1 MFTEGKSMKPK
12 KRPWTSADTQI
23 TLLVI
28 PTAVWFLLFSYLPMF
43 GVIIAFKKYRIN
55 GGFLQSLLK
64 SDWAGLHYFKL
75 LLNNDDVWIAL
86 RNTILYNSAMLVVG
100 TVLTIGLALLVS
112 ELYSRIAAKA
122 YQTLM
127 FFPHFLSWV
136 VITALVW
143 GFLSHDK
150 GIVNGMIGKLGGE
163 RYRFYMETGFWPGFL
178 VFMSQWKSIGYGMV
192 IYLATITALDKEVYE
207 AALLDGA
214 SKWKQVTRITILM
227 MKTVI
232 VLLFIL
238 NVGKIF
244 YSDFGLFYQVPRDS
258 NSLVNTVTTLDVFV
272 YKQLMSPSTPIGMTA
287 AAALFQSVTAFILTL
302 TANRIVS
309 RVDPDSAMI

>member
-1 MFTEGKSMKPK
+1 MIK
-12 KRPWTSADTQI
+12 KKPWTRGDTQI
-23 TLLVI
+23 SLLAI
-28 PTAVWFLLFSYLPMF
+28 PTAVWFFLFSYLPMF
-43 GVIIAFKKYRIN
+43 GVVISFKKYRIH
-55 GGFLQSLLK
+55 GGFLKSLVN
-64 SDWAGLHYFKL
+64 SDWVGLHYFKL

-86 RNTILYNSAMLVVG
+86 RNTLLYNGAMLVVG
-100 TVLTIGLALLVS
+100 TTLTIGLALLVS
-112 ELYSRIAAKA
+112 ELYNKTAART
-122 YQTLM
+122 YQTFM

-143 GFLSHDK
+143 GFLSHDR
-150 GIVNGMIGKLGGE
+150 GIVNDIIIKFGKE
-163 RYRFYMETGFWPGFL
+163 QYRFYMEPKFWPVFL
-178 VFMSQWKSIGYGMV
+178 VFLSQWKSVGFGMI

-214 SKWKQVTRITILM
+214 SKWKQITRITLPM

-244 YSDFGLFYQVPRDS
+244 YSDFGLFFQVPRDS

-272 YKQLMSPSTPIGMTA
+272 YKQLISPATPVGMTA

-302 TANRIVS
+302 TANKIVS
-309 RVDPDSAMI
+309 KIDPDSAMI

>member
-1 MFTEGKSMKPK
+1 MRK
-12 KRPWTSADTQI
+12 KKPWTKADTQI
-23 TLLVI
+23 SLLAL

-55 GGFLQSLLK
+55 GGFLKSLFTSK
-64 SDWAGLHYFKL
+64 WIGFHYFKL

-86 RNTILYNSAMLVVG
+86 RNTILYNLVMLAAG
-100 TVLTIGLALLVS
+100 TILTIGLALLVS
-112 ELYSRIAAKA
+112 ELYNKFIAKI

-143 GFLSHDK
+143 GFLSHDM
-150 GIVNGMIGKLGGE
+150 GIVNGVLVNIGAGTH
-163 RYRFYMETGFWPGFL
+163 RFYMERQFWPPFL
-178 VFMSQWKSIGYGMV
+178 IFMSQWKSIGYGMIV
-192 IYLATITALDKEVYE
+192 YLATITALDKEVYE

-214 SKWKQVTRITILM
+214 SKWKQITRITIPM

-232 VLLFIL
+232 VLMFIL
-238 NVGKIF
+238 NVGRIF

-258 NSLVNTVTTLDVFV
+258 NTLVNTVSTLDVFV
-272 YKQLMSPSTPIGMTA
+272 YKQLMSPTSPIGMTA
-287 AAALFQSVTAFILTL
+287 AAALFQSATAFVLTL
-302 TANRIVS
+302 LANKLVS
-309 RVDPDSAMI
+309 RIDPESAMI

>member
-1 MFTEGKSMKPK
+1 MRK
-12 KRPWTSADTQI
+12 KKPWTKADTQI
-23 TLLVI
+23 SLLAL

-55 GGFLQSLLK
+55 GGFLKSLFTSK
-64 SDWAGLHYFKL
+64 WIGFHYFKL

-86 RNTILYNSAMLVVG
+86 RNTILYNLVMLAAG
-100 TVLTIGLALLVS
+100 TILTIGLALLVS
-112 ELYSRIAAKA
+112 ELYNKFMAKI

-143 GFLSHDK
+143 GFLSHDM
-150 GIVNGMIGKLGGE
+150 GIVNGVLVNIGAGTH
-163 RYRFYMETGFWPGFL
+163 RFYMERQFWPPFL
-178 VFMSQWKSIGYGMV
+178 IFMSQWKSIGYGMIV
-192 IYLATITALDKEVYE
+192 YLATITALDKEVYE

-214 SKWKQVTRITILM
+214 SKWKQITRITIPM

-232 VLLFIL
+232 VLMFIL
-238 NVGKIF
+238 NVGRIF

-258 NSLVNTVTTLDVFV
+258 NTLVNTVSTLDVFV
-272 YKQLMSPSTPIGMTA
+272 YKQLMSPTSPIGMTA
-287 AAALFQSVTAFILTL
+287 AAALFQSATAFVLTL
-302 TANRIVS
+302 LANKLVS
-309 RVDPDSAMI
+309 RIDPESAMI